1 MKTNKKILI
10 IVSIAA
16 VLLIGLV
23 LLLIFMPFGD
33 NNGSATIDEGV
44 EMRMSID
51 ESGVHQ
57 AIIGTNE
64 KGEIENN
71 SYGTLL
77 SYPTKDVSKI
87 HIENAKGTLD
97 ITSYTPVDEE
107 GKTDYTEYTIVGYE
121 DYEQQAGFAAT
132 IASSAANLDFSKVM
146 TLEKEKG
153 ADFGFD
159 KPRSTVTVTYT
170 NNTTAVIYV
179 GDDAPQGAGTYIK
192 FGNGDEVYLVTTE
205 SVAAFD
211 YGLTDLVSLAI
222 NDTPSNS
229 GNNQASKIVISG
241 TNFPQTIELAPNTG
255 NKVYASYFMNQPV
268 QGYANENESSL
279 VAGAIR
285 GLYASTVK
293 MVAPSE
299 AQLSELGLANP
310 YAKLTATYPDT
321 TIELIA
327 SKPDGEG
334 VVNIMEVGESVVYT
348 MASANLPWVTTS
360 YEALAYEYVLYPKMV
375 ALSNVSVNNG
385 KKTYDFKL
393 SSQETVTTDEDGN
406 ETSSST
412 TTVKLGDKEI
422 DVAKFSEYYQTLV
435 LVELADV
442 KTENVSGKPIFSATY
457 TYADDNSTDTV
468 KYYDTGSDRYVAVVN
483 DKVIGHAHKAGVN
496 KLISEIEKL

>member
-16 VLLIGLV
+16 VLLVGLV

-33 NNGSATIDEGV
+33 NNTTATIDEGV
-44 EMRMSID
+44 EMRISID

-57 AIIGTNE
+57 AVIGTNE
-64 KGEIENN
+64 KGEIKNN

-77 SYPTKDVSKI
+77 SYPTKDVTKI

-97 ITSYTPVDEE
+97 ITSYTPVDED

-159 KPRSTVTVTYT
+159 KPRSVVTVTYSDGT
-170 NNTTAVIYV
+170 SAVILV

-192 FGNGDEVYLVTTE
+192 FGDGDEVYLVTTDA
-205 SVAAFD
+205 VAAFD
-211 YGLTDLVSLAI
+211 YGLTDLMSLAI

-241 TNFPQTIELAPNTG
+241 TNFPQEIEIAPTSAI
-255 NKVYASYFMNQPV
+255 KVYASYYMNKPV
-268 QGYANENESSL
+268 KGYANEQESSRIT
-279 VAGAIR
+279 GAIR

-293 MVAPSE
+293 MIAPTE

-310 YAKLTATYPDT
+310 YAKLTATYPDA

-327 SKPDGEG
+327 SKPDSEG

-360 YEALAYEYVLYPKMV
+360 YEALAYEYVFYPKMV
-375 ALSNVSVNNG
+375 ALSGVSINNG

-393 SSQETVTTDEDGN
+393 SSQEVVSTDEDGV
-406 ETSSST
+406 ETTSSV
-412 TTVKLGDKEI
+412 TTVKLNNKEM
-422 DVAKFSEYYQTLV
+422 DTDKFSEFYQKLV
-435 LVELADV
+435 LVELADINNE
-442 KTENVSGKPIFSATY
+442 KVSGKPVFSVSY
-457 TYADDNSTDTV
+457 TFEEDNTTETV
-468 KYYDTGSDRYVAVVN
+468 KYYDTGSDRYVAVLN

-496 KLISEIEKL
+496 KLINEIEKF